1 MREYAKRFYPKKK
14 SGLVIRNNSGENT
27 LRYSLEARIED
38 DSSDGVNEVRMFCFD
53 WLLLNCQVSKIKF
66 IAHDSRMFANMDP
79 RQRET
84 LFRIVNECCQNTD
97 FQYICSINEDALL
110 SFQSMMGEEE
120 YKNIIQDNIIMELND
135 DDPSS
140 KLLGV
145 QIDIDLEDKG
155 KSSEDMK

>member
-1 MREYAKRFYPKKK
+1 MIVECLQIWILDSERHYLE
-14 SGLVIRNNSGENT
+14 
-27 LRYSLEARIED
+27 SLMNVARIRIFNIY
-38 DSSDGVNEVRMFCFD
+38 V
-53 WLLLNCQVSKIKF
+53 LLMKMQ
-66 IAHDSRMFANMDP
+66 
-79 RQRET
+79 
-84 LFRIVNECCQNTD
+84 
-97 FQYICSINEDALL
+97 LL

>member
-1 MREYAKRFYPKKK
+1 
-14 SGLVIRNNSGENT
+14 
-27 LRYSLEARIED
+27 
-38 DSSDGVNEVRMFCFD
+38 
-53 WLLLNCQVSKIKF
+53 
-66 IAHDSRMFANMDP
+66 
-79 RQRET
+79 
-84 LFRIVNECCQNTD
+84 
-97 FQYICSINEDALL
+97 
-110 SFQSMMGEEE
+110 MGEEE

>member
-1 MREYAKRFYPKKK
+1 MDVDPFA
-14 SGLVIRNNSGENT
+14 
-27 LRYSLEARIED
+27 
-38 DSSDGVNEVRMFCFD
+38 CFD
-53 WLLLNCQVSKIKF
+53 SVLI
-66 IAHDSRMFANMDP
+66 I
-79 RQRET
+79 
-84 LFRIVNECCQNTD
+84 LFG
-97 FQYICSINEDALL
+97 S
-110 SFQSMMGEEE
+110 EEE

>member
-1 MREYAKRFYPKKK
+1 
-14 SGLVIRNNSGENT
+14 
-27 LRYSLEARIED
+27 
-38 DSSDGVNEVRMFCFD
+38 
-53 WLLLNCQVSKIKF
+53 
-66 IAHDSRMFANMDP
+66 
-79 RQRET
+79 
-84 LFRIVNECCQNTD
+84 
-97 FQYICSINEDALL
+97 
-110 SFQSMMGEEE
+110 MMGEEE

>member
-1 MREYAKRFYPKKK
+1 
-14 SGLVIRNNSGENT
+14 
-27 LRYSLEARIED
+27 
-38 DSSDGVNEVRMFCFD
+38 MFCFD